1 MFFVANA
8 MSGTVTLTS
17 IKADVNVDIRN
28 SLRVVHS
35 KVGQALWQPGKDA
48 ETNDDD
54 PNGSY
59 QGSFFPASRD
69 MDAA

>member
-1 MFFVANA
+1 

-17 IKADVNVDIRN
+17 IKADVNVEIRN
-28 SLRVVHS
+28 SFRVVHS
-35 KVGQALWQPGKDA
+35 KVSQALWQPGKDA
-48 ETNDDD
+48 ET
-54 PNGSY
+54 NGSY